1 MKTFKPSEAVAKEGK
16 KALAW
21 LKEHKEGTGFTKVG
35 FARAHQLA
43 ERKPISIKTVTRMH
57 SYFSRHTPDQ
67 NAEGF
72 NYGEKGYPSHG
83 RVAWAAW
90 GDNAGKIWSDNI
102 VKREKG

>member
-1 MKTFKPSEAVAKEGK
+1 MQTYKPPITVAKEGK
-16 KALAW
+16 RALAW
-21 LKEHKEGTGFTKVG
+21 LKEHREGNGFTKVG

-43 ERKPISIKTVTRMH
+43 ERKLLSLNTINRMH

-67 NAEGF
+67 KAGGF
-72 NYGEKGYPSHG
+72 NRGEKGYPSAG

-90 GDNAGKIWSDNI
+90 GGNTGKRWADGI